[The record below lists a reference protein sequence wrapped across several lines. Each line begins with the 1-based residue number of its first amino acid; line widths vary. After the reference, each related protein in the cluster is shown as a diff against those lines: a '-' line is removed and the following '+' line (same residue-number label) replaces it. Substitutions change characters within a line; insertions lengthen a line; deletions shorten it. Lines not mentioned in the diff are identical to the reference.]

1 WSWACPRS
9 PAAPPRKGNKHDRL
23 LVRSSAFRR
32 LRVKPPE
39 GGTTNQDRRGPR
51 MSRATIDLGIDLGT
65 TNSCIGL
72 LKGNE
77 VEILRNNDGQECTP
91 SAVWIDRR
99 DRLHVG
105 QRAKEQ
111 YEADEEN
118 ACIEFKLQMGKS
130 TERTFQRGGRKLK
143 PEELSAEVL
152 KSLLSDAR

>member
-1 WSWACPRS
+1 MKDEKRQVIFWFYSSFILHPS
-9 PAAPPRKGNKHDRL
+9 PSL
-23 LVRSSAFRR
+23 LPS
-32 LRVKPPE
+32 
-39 GGTTNQDRRGPR
+39 RRGPR
-51 MSRATIDLGIDLGT
+51 MTRATIDLGIDLGT

-72 LKGNE
+72 LKGAE

-91 SAVWIDRR
+91 SAVWIDRK

-130 TERTFQRGGRKLK
+130 NARSFQRGGR
-143 PEELSAEVL
+143 SF
-152 KSLLSDAR
+152 